1 MQENIYI
8 SPEAKYFMKRIF
20 INSEERA
27 KIEELEKFDFLC
39 GAEFIPALM
48 PISTINCPPSISFLK
63 LNF

>member
-1 MQENIYI
+1 
-8 SPEAKYFMKRIF
+8 MKRIF